1 MLQVSDRV
9 VRHLVSTGYLS
20 PKSKEDAVAIAITL
34 RLGLATMSP
43 EQAGWQTLLAK

>member
-1 MLQVSDRV
+1 MLRVSDRV

-34 RLGLATMSP
+34 EAWISDNVP
-43 EQAGWQTLLAK
+43 